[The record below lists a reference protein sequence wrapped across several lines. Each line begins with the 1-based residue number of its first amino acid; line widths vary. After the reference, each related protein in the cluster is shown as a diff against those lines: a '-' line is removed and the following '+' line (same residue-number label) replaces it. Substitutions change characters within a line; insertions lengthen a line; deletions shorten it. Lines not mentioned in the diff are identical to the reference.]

1 MVSPPRERPIA
12 CSPFFSCAGAVLVS
26 AHDGGVD
33 HHVFVIMVARQQL
46 ENALENSALRP
57 PIEALIDD
65 LPVAETLGQIAP
77 RDTSSVS
84 VQDCFDEQP
93 IVSRRAS
100 YMAFAAGQKILD
112 PAPLVVA

>member
-1 MVSPPRERPIA
+1 
-12 CSPFFSCAGAVLVS
+12 
-26 AHDGGVD
+26 
-33 HHVFVIMVARQQL
+33 MVARQQL

-57 PIEALIDD
+57 PIEALIDN

-112 PAPLVVA
+112 PAPLVVASCIASHRSALLKPPAHESQKT